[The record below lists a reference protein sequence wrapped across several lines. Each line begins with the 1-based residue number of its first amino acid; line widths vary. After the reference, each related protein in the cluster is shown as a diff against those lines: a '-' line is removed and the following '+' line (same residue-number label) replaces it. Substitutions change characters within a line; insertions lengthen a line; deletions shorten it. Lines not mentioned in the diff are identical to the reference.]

1 MSACAPSRA
10 NSARRLRSWVA
21 GALLTLGAVQ
31 AAPALAASNNTSQ
44 ISGTA
49 AAAVVTPVSMTNL
62 GNMRFGNLARP
73 STSGTLTLSPT
84 GAVTTS
90 GGVTGNQ
97 AIAQG
102 STGPTPG
109 TFSITAGSNQAFT
122 VFGPITFNISNGAAT
137 MPVTLLTGAL
147 QQQSNNGTTVN
158 YLLTVGGTLSVAG
171 NQAIGAYSG
180 SYTLT
185 TVYQ

>member
-1 MSACAPSRA
+1 LRAITSEQRQAVAILDRGRAFDAGRCAG
-10 NSARRLRSWVA
+10 SARVGGQQQHQPDQRDR
-21 GALLTLGAVQ
+21 
-31 AAPALAASNNTSQ
+31 
-44 ISGTA
+44 
-49 AAAVVTPVSMTNL
+49 
-62 GNMRFGNLARP
+62 LARP